1 MHIRRLSLRH
11 FRNYNRLEIDFPATS
26 ILLVGANA
34 QGKTSLLEAIACLAL
49 GSSPL
54 THTDRHLI
62 YWQAAKSG
70 MPFAHLQTEVV
81 LRDRVMQIEIALE
94 RTQTSN
100 GSRLNKRIR
109 VDQRTIRRSDL
120 AGHLNVVL
128 FLPEDVALVS
138 GSPSNRRS
146 YMDMLLSQLYPDY
159 VEALHAYQTAISRR
173 NALLRHLR
181 EEGGDLA
188 QLAPL
193 EEVLVHNGVAISLY
207 RRRVISTLTLHAD
220 RIHRELTGGATWLQL
235 QYEPNFDPLRPPALD
250 YQMGLLSESA
260 QDMPVDVAALQDA
273 YRDALRQHRQRE
285 IQRGVTLLGP
295 HRDELSFISDGV
307 DLGTFGSRGQ
317 QRTVVMAL
325 RLAELRWL
333 SQETGE
339 SPVLLLDEVL
349 AELDRKRRAYLL
361 DLLCRRSENAEQTI
375 LTTTDVEMFPPD
387 FRERTLMLE
396 VKQGVIAPVS

>member
-1 MHIRRLSLRH
+1 MHVRRLSLRH
-11 FRNYNRLEIDFPATS
+11 FRNYNRLEIDLPAKS

-62 YWQAAKSG
+62 HWHAARSG
-70 MPFAHLQTEVV
+70 MPFAHMQTEVV
-81 LRDRVMQIEIALE
+81 RRDRAIQIEIALE

-100 GSRLNKRIR
+100 GTRLNKRIR
-109 VDQRTIRRSDL
+109 VDQRTIRRADL

-128 FLPEDVALVS
+128 FLPEDVELVS
-138 GSPSNRRS
+138 GAPANRRR

-181 EEGGDLA
+181 EEGGDPA
-188 QLAPL
+188 QLEPL
-193 EEVLVHNGVAISLY
+193 EEVLVHQGVAISLY
-207 RRRVISTLTLHAD
+207 RRRVIGTLTLFAD
-220 RIHRELTGGATWLQL
+220 HIHQELTGGAAWLQL
-235 QYEPNFDPLRPPALD
+235 QYDPNFDPLRPPALD
-250 YQMGLLSESA
+250 YQMGLLSEA
-260 QDMPVDVAALQDA
+260 TQDVPVDVESLEAA
-273 YRDALRQHRQRE
+273 YRDALRQCRRRE
-285 IQRGVTLLGP
+285 IQRGLTLIGP

-361 DLLCRRSENAEQTI
+361 DLLGRRSDNAEQTI
-375 LTTTDVEMFPPD
+375 LTTTDVEMFPID
-387 FRERTLMLE
+387 FRERTLMLKVE
-396 VKQGVIAPVS
+396 QGIITPVS